1 MAFRVRKAVIPAA
14 GLGTRFLPATK
25 AQPKEMLPIVDTPI
39 IEFAVK
45 EAVASGID
53 DIIIITGRG
62 KRAIEDHLDRS
73 PELENH
79 LAQNGKEGILENIS
93 CDFGADIHF
102 IRQKSALGLG
112 HAVLQA
118 AKHVGNEPF
127 AVLLAD
133 EIYVSDTPC
142 LAQVIE
148 TYCETRESVLGLR
161 EVPEEDVSRYGIA
174 EGETVAPGKLKIRS
188 LIEKPSPMQTSS
200 RLAVCGRYVLNP
212 EIFACIKAT
221 QPGVNNEIQ
230 LTDALQ
236 LLLNKRPIYGR
247 LVSGIV
253 YDVGDKLGFL
263 QATVDFALKRP
274 DLGLAF
280 AEFLARRV
288 EMLNMPDEPREV
300 AAVHDA
306 VPKRKS

>member
-79 LAQNGKEGILENIS
+79 LMQNQKHGLLENITS
-93 CDFGADIHF
+93 DFGADIHF
-102 IRQKSALGLG
+102 IRQKAPLGLG

-118 AKHVGNEPF
+118 AKHIGDDPF

-133 EIYVSDTPC
+133 EIYESDVPC
-142 LAQVIE
+142 LRQVIDVFE
-148 TYCETRESVLGLR
+148 RTGESVLGLR
-161 EVPEEDVSRYGIA
+161 RVPDTEVSRYGIA
-174 EGETVAPGKLKIRS
+174 EGQVHNGVVTVSR
-188 LIEKPSPMQTSS
+188 LIEKPRPEQTTS
-200 RLAVCGRYVLNP
+200 RLAVCGRYVLRP
-212 EIFACIKAT
+212 EVFECLRSTA
-221 QPGVNNEIQ
+221 PGVNNEIQ

-236 LLLNKRPIYGR
+236 TLLAQRTIYGM
-247 LVSGIV
+247 LIAGKV
-253 YDVGDKLGFL
+253 YDVGDKIGFL
-263 QATVDFALKRP
+263 KATIDIALSRP
-274 DLGLAF
+274 ELRQEL
-280 AEFLARRV
+280 AEFMAARLVELAGEQEVKAAAAGIARG
-288 EMLNMPDEPREV
+288 RE
-300 AAVHDA
+300 
-306 VPKRKS
+306 SGL